1 MNWFLFLII
10 LLMGGAGYY
19 EYQTLQGQ
27 VKVDDMQ
34 VSDLKTKLQL
44 AGAGEQQSADNV
56 TQLTTSLTSTQA
68 RVVQLEKQLQD
79 AKSGI
84 FTSQPSTTTTT
95 LPAASTTIA
104 VPSMPFTTKLGTIAA
119 LDGKTYSACQLL
131 KINSDNIVV
140 SDADGVTQIALNLL
154 PAPMQKMFGFDAKLG
169 PLNNDQVAALE
180 QQRQMAAASGH

>member
-1 MNWFLFLII
+1 MNWFLLLII

-19 EYQTLQGQ
+19 EYQTLHGQ
-27 VKVDDMQ
+27 ITVDDMQ

-44 AGAGEQQSADNV
+44 AAAGEQQSADNV
-56 TQLTTSLTSTQA
+56 TQLTSSLTAVQA
-68 RVVQLEKQLQD
+68 KVVELQKQLQD

-84 FTSQPSTTTTT
+84 FTGQPSTA
-95 LPAASTTIA
+95 LPATSTTIA
-104 VPSMPFTTKLGTIAA
+104 AAPMPFTTKLGTITA

-131 KINSDNIVV
+131 KVNCDNIVV
-140 SDADGVTQIALNLL
+140 SDADGVTQIALNVL

-169 PLNNDQVAALE
+169 PLSNDQVAALE